1 MTTKIFCGI
10 LAGLSLAP
18 VWPAAAADDQP
29 TSACPIKMLQSPAIG
44 GEGIVVLLMD
54 NQAAMAALARTE
66 ETVGAHI
73 DPAYLNNQRAVVQ
86 MPDGRRTV
94 VALPPDMALTVGDHV
109 TFQGNYRSP
118 NLPCSYVP
126 NVATRKLSSP

>member
-1 MTTKIFCGI
+1 MMMKIFCGV
-10 LAGLSLAP
+10 LASLSLAS
-18 VWPAAAADDQP
+18 VWSAAAADDQP
-29 TSACPIKMLQSPAIG
+29 TPACPIKMLRSPSTG

-66 ETVGAHI
+66 ATVGAPI

-94 VALPPDMALTVGDHV
+94 VVLPPEMALTVGDHV

-126 NVATRKLSSP
+126 NVATRKLLSP